1 MREITQKYPLIN
13 NLDLLYSKLNEDS
26 LESLIKLDKDFKEQD
41 SRNFRVKLESKKQ
54 KQIVEKILI
63 LSGYS
68 TVSNSG
74 SLEISIDIY

>member
-1 MREITQKYPLIN
+1 MIVHQKFPLIN

-26 LESLIKLDKDFKEQD
+26 LELLIKLDKDFKEQD